1 MIRSLNLLLSDDQGT
16 FDACELQ
23 EKLVVRPVM
32 GPIIIKE
39 STLQGGAK
47 EVYSREF
54 AKQFILVL

>member
-23 EKLVVRPVM
+23 EKLVVQPVM

-47 EVYSREF
+47 GGLQS
-54 AKQFILVL
+54 